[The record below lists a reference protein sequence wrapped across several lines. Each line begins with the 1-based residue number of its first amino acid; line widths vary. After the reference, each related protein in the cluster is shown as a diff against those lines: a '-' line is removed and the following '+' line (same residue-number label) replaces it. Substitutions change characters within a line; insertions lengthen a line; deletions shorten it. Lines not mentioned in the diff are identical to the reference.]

1 MKNKRKVYHLELKEP
16 IDGKVHFYFGSQIAI
31 YDTFTPEQLG
41 ISYNVLKDRY
51 TLSDQPYENKKCI
64 IRLGYLVTRKTNRGV
79 RPQQFFGV

>member
-1 MKNKRKVYHLELKEP
+1 MRKVYHVELKENS
-16 IDGKVHFYFGSQIAI
+16 DHYYFGSQVAI
-31 YDTFTPEQLG
+31 FDTLTPEQLG